1 MVGVCRGWNNHETE
15 SNKEKWIQSVRW
27 LRYTENLSN
36 LNTLAREV
44 ERCGCNE
51 GNSSQGDAFNVF
63 VLFVNWLTSPFF

>member
-1 MVGVCRGWNNHETE
+1 MNSKCAFAQIYG
-15 SNKEKWIQSVRW
+15 K
-27 LRYTENLSN
+27 LSN

-63 VLFVNWLTSPFF
+63 VLFVN